1 MTTESKTKKAFTK
14 SLNAKTATKQLCIH
28 GHFYQ
33 PPRENPWTED
43 IELQPSAFPYHD
55 WNERIN
61 HECYKPNSI
70 ARVLDNQGF
79 IVDIVNNYEKMS
91 FNFGPTLMSWLEKK
105 DPDTY
110 KRIIEA
116 NHKSIA
122 AHNGHGNAIAQAY
135 NHIILPLANR
145 RDKSTQIKWGI
156 ADFKKRFEVKPESI
170 WLPETACNEETLE
183 VLVEEGIKFIILE
196 PHQAQAISSLD
207 SDEWQD
213 VSSGNINPQHPYRCF
228 LKKDPKKYIDIFFYD
243 GAISRS
249 VGFENVLANAA
260 GLMDKINSAVVSE
273 EPPSQLISISTD
285 GETYGHHKAFADRVL
300 AYILNVEAANNGF
313 KVTNYAEFLAEN
325 PPTYKVRIKD
335 GDNGEGTSW
344 SCEHGV
350 KRWKEHCGC
359 RGDGPPQWNQH
370 WRSGLRHALD
380 YLRDQLAIIYEQE
393 GAKYFKDPWLARDL
407 YIDVVLDRSPESRAE
422 FFKKVSINSNG
433 QNLEPSCKGSI
444 EMKLLEMQRYA
455 MLMYTSCAWFFTELS
470 GIETVQVIQYAA
482 RAIELAK
489 SIRGE
494 TESAFEEEFLRILSD
509 AKSNV
514 PEYQDGKYIYENFA
528 KGAAVTLEKVAAHYA
543 IMSSFDKLG
552 VDFDITNFRVRFI
565 NPRQESFG
573 NHTLSTGRIIISSKT
588 TLEEEDFGY
597 IVLQFGAFDFRC
609 SLKPYSQLNNEF
621 GDPLL
626 LGKDLF
632 EMLYQSHI
640 VELLRRIDQ
649 YLGEDYYS
657 LQGLFHEER
666 TKIISSLSKEAL
678 EKVSHMYEAAYEE
691 NKRISEFYTSQKIPV
706 PKEMKFISE
715 FAINK
720 KFKEEI
726 FNLAKTGFSTKTI
739 KSLMELMHLAKLS
752 SVNLDKE
759 EVNKFLSQELETR
772 IRRITQEADYK
783 AIPECLNISKI
794 ASKLDIELSIDEPQV
809 ILFDFLKMI
818 DENLIIDKV
827 VMDDLNQLAKNLRI
841 NTSAIKNKGK

>member
-1 MTTESKTKKAFTK
+1 MRVESKIKKSFTK
-14 SLNAKTATKQLCIH
+14 SLDAKATTKYLCIH

-43 IELQPSAFPYHD
+43 IELQPSAAPYHD

-61 HECYKPNSI
+61 HESYKPNSI

-122 AHNGHGNAIAQAY
+122 THNGHGNAIAQAY
-135 NHIILPLANR
+135 NHMILPLANR
-145 RDKSTQIKWGI
+145 RDKTTQVKWGI
-156 ADFKKRFEVKPESI
+156 ADFKKRFEVNPESI

-196 PHQAQAISSLD
+196 PHQAQAISSLG
-207 SDEWQD
+207 SEEWQN
-213 VSSGNINPQHPYRCF
+213 VSHGNINPKHPYRCF
-228 LKKDPKKYIDIFFYD
+228 LKKDPKKFIDIFFYD
-243 GAISRS
+243 GSISRA
-249 VGFENVLANAA
+249 VGFENVLANAQN
-260 GLMDKINSAVVSE
+260 LMGKINSAVINE
-273 EPPSQLISISTD
+273 EQTSQLISISTD

-300 AYILNVEAANNGF
+300 AYILNVEAPENGF

-325 PPTYKVRIKD
+325 PPKYMVQLKE

-344 SCEHGV
+344 SCEHGA

-359 RGDGPPQWNQH
+359 RGDGPAEWNQY

-380 YLRDQLAIIYEQE
+380 YLRDQLAIIFEKE
-393 GAKYFKDPWLARDL
+393 GAKYFKDPWLTRNQ
-407 YIDVVLDRSPESRAE
+407 YIEVVLDRSQENTLE
-422 FFKKVSINSNG
+422 FLKK
-433 QNLEPSCKGSI
+433 LCKKELSKEEQI
-444 EMKLLEMQRYA
+444 YCMKLLEMQRYT

-489 SIRGE
+489 SF
-494 TESAFEEEFLRILSD
+494 SKQKDCKFEEEFLRILSD

-514 PEYQDGKYIYENFA
+514 PELQDGKYIYENIA
-528 KGAAVTLEKVAAHYA
+528 KGSVITLEKVAAHYA

-552 VDFDITNFRVRFI
+552 EDFDITNFRVRFL

-588 TLEEEDFGY
+588 TLEEEDFAY

-609 SLKPYSQLNNEF
+609 SLKPYAELNNEF

-640 VELLRRIDQ
+640 VELLRRIDY
-649 YLGEDYYS
+649 YLGEEYYS
-657 LQGLFHEER
+657 LQGLFKEER
-666 TKIISSLSKEAL
+666 SKIISSLSKEAL

-691 NKRISEFYTSQKIPV
+691 NKRISEFYSSQKIPV

-726 FNLAKTGFSTKTI
+726 FKLAQTGFSTKKI
-739 KSLMELMHLAKLS
+739 KSLMELMALAKLS
-752 SVNLDKE
+752 NVHLDKE
-759 EVNKFLSQELETR
+759 ETRKSLSQELETR
-772 IRRITQEADYK
+772 IRLITQNSDHK
-783 AIPECLNISKI
+783 AILECLNISKI
-794 ASKLDIELSIDEPQV
+794 ASKLNIELNIDEPQV
-809 ILFDFLKMI
+809 ILFNFLKKALNGKAHVNKMI
-818 DENLIIDKV
+818 
-827 VMDDLNQLAKNLRI
+827 MDDLNQLAKNLKI
-841 NTSAIKNKGK
+841 NVSAIKNK